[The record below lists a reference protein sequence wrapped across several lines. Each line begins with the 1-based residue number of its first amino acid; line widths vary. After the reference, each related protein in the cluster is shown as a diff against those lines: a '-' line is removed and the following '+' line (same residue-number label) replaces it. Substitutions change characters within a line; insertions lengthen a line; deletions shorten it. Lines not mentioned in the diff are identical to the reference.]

1 MNSEVS
7 ENNSIDMQVPTFVNV
22 VAASCILRC
31 CGVILFDRV
40 ELVGVRSSAMTAIF
54 FRSTHA

>member
-31 CGVILFDRV
+31 CGVILF
-40 ELVGVRSSAMTAIF
+40 ELNLSEFVLQQ
-54 FRSTHA
+54 